1 MHRRKRV
8 FAAGALI
15 VYWEKCGPMQGII
28 RFFIFCVFFAIGLS
42 ALGLSILCDDLVS
55 YYRSR
60 DMLNAVEASNE
71 KLRSLDEDYDVLL
84 EQLRGNPDLLERAA
98 RVTLGSAAG
107 DINAIYPRATAEELA
122 AARAALMGDSDK
134 ESEEVMLPEWL
145 ERVKQPRRRF
155 GLFLSG
161 AALILI
167 AFIFFGPI
175 RKISLPQ

>member
-1 MHRRKRV
+1 MHLLFIGKKRR
-8 FAAGALI
+8 
-15 VYWEKCGPMQGII
+15 PMQGII
-28 RFFIFCVFFAIGLS
+28 RFFVFCVFFAIGLS
-42 ALGLSILCDDLVS
+42 ALGLSILCDELVS

-60 DMLNAVEASNE
+60 DMLYAVEASNE

-84 EQLRGNPDLLERAA
+84 EQLRANPGLLKRAA
-98 RVTLGSAAG
+98 RVTLGSAAE
-107 DINAIYPRATAEELA
+107 DVNAVYPQATAEELA
-122 AARAALMGDSDK
+122 AARAALMRDSDK
-134 ESEEVMLPEWL
+134 ASVEVMLPEWL
-145 ERVKQPRRRF
+145 ERVKQPRRQF